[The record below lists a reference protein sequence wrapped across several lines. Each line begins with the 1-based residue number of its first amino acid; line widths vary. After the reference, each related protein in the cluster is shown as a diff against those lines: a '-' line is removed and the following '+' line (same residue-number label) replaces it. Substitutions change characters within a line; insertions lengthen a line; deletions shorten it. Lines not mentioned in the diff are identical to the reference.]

1 MQRNIPADLLSSNGL
16 PAWNWMFKWVSEN
29 IIWKWT
35 HLTSKIVITLG
46 CQRKTTKN
54 YVDKSISDLF
64 VFFSTWPQAKDFIQ
78 KYAMRWKQSD
88 ESVNKLSI
96 FSLVHSPES
105 LNTPLLK
112 KMMIW
117 KETKAKKRLPCN

>member
-16 PAWNWMFKWVSEN
+16 PAWEHYLKMNSPD
-29 IIWKWT
+29 
-35 HLTSKIVITLG
+35 TSKIVITLG

-105 LNTPLLK
+105 LNTPPLK